1 MNLQRFSH
9 FVAIAEEANFGRA
22 ATRIGIK
29 QPPLSQ
35 SIRRLER
42 DLGVILFERDAKG
55 VRLTKAGEAFLPE
68 ARAAVSAAERA
79 AALARSAASTRKP
92 LRIGV
97 ISVALWEALPE
108 LLDVA
113 QKADIPVLL
122 EQKTTNE
129 QLAALASGHL
139 DFGFVA
145 PPFEAPA
152 RLRVIVLDN
161 EPVMVAVPAKL
172 VRKSIRTIPL
182 DLIAERLVLFPR
194 VEGPALYDAILAMF
208 RARRMKP
215 KIVQNS
221 THAYDFGPSRGW
233 SRCVFGS
240 CGSCPEPV
248 YQGSRISQI
257 GPVAR
262 YPHLAGR
269 PGPHA
274 VVRRQRR
281 SKARRAVAFKSKSC
295 LIFSTGQRM
304 PRANTRMVRCEFVPF
319 FNMLRRVRPVVA
331 LRHLVRRG
339 GSVAFGG

>member
-22 ATRIGIK
+22 AARIGIK

-42 DLGVILFERDAKG
+42 DLGVILFERGAKG

-79 AALARSAASTRKP
+79 AALARSAASARKA

-113 QKADIPVLL
+113 QKANIPILL

-152 RLRVIVLDN
+152 RLRVIDLDN
-161 EPVMVAVPAKL
+161 EPAMVAVPAKL
-172 VRKSIRTIPL
+172 VHKSIQAIPL

-194 VEGPALYDAILAMF
+194 VEGPALYDAILEMF

-215 KIVQNS
+215 KIVQES
-221 THAYDFGPSRGW
+221 PRMLTTLALVAAGRGASLVPAALARNMSIKGVEFRRLDSSHNIPTW
-233 SRCVFGS
+233 
-240 CGSCPEPV
+240 
-248 YQGSRISQI
+248 
-257 GPVAR
+257 PVA
-262 YPHLAGR
+262 LAHMPLSAGSDAAKLLARWR
-269 PGPHA
+269 P
-274 VVRRQRR
+274 
-281 SKARRAVAFKSKSC
+281 KAS
-295 LIFSTGQRM
+295 
-304 PRANTRMVRCEFVPF
+304 
-319 FNMLRRVRPVVA
+319 PV
-331 LRHLVRRG
+331 
-339 GSVAFGG
+339 

>member
-1 MNLQRFSH
+1 MNLQRFLH

-97 ISVALWEALPE
+97 ISVALWEALPQ

-113 QKADIPVLL
+113 QKADIPILL

-161 EPVMVAVPAKL
+161 EPVMVALPAKL

-182 DLIAERLVLFPR
+182 DLIAKRLVLFPR

-215 KIVQNS
+215 KIVQESPRMLTTLALVAAGRGASLVPGALARNLS
-221 THAYDFGPSRGW
+221 IKGVEFRRLDPSHDIPTW
-233 SRCVFGS
+233 
-240 CGSCPEPV
+240 
-248 YQGSRISQI
+248 
-257 GPVAR
+257 PVA
-262 YPHLAGR
+262 LAHMPLSAGSDAAKLVAR
-269 PGPHA
+269 W
-274 VVRRQRR
+274 R
-281 SKARRAVAFKSKSC
+281 SKAS
-295 LIFSTGQRM
+295 
-304 PRANTRMVRCEFVPF
+304 
-319 FNMLRRVRPVVA
+319 RV
-331 LRHLVRRG
+331 
-339 GSVAFGG
+339 